1 MQAEPFGIK
10 RQEIDLVKRNSAGV
24 ITQHKKVIL
33 ENGVKKEI
41 EMEV

>member
-1 MQAEPFGIK
+1 MHAEGIDV

-24 ITQHKKVIL
+24 IIQHKIVIL
-33 ENGVKKEI
+33 EGGKKTEI